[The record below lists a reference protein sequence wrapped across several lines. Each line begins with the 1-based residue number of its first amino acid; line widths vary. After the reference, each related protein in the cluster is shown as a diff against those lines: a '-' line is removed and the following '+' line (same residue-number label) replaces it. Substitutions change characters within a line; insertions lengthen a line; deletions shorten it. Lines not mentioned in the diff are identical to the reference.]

1 MAVPPLSPDPA
12 KAELRRRLRADRSAH
27 VAGLRAAHALRGAEV
42 AAAERLLDH
51 VPAGVTVAL
60 YSAFGDELDPAP
72 LGQLLHARG
81 HALALPYVSADRTT
95 MRFVTWAPGQSLAT
109 GAFGLNQPDPAS
121 SQVMPGLIVT
131 PLVGFDRA
139 GGRIGQGAGYYDR
152 AFVALPG
159 ARRIGLAWSV
169 QEVAS
174 IPLDPWDVPLHAIA
188 TEREWIACEGPQ
200 A

>member
-1 MAVPPLSPDPA
+1 MAVPPHTPDPA
-12 KAELRRRLRADRSAH
+12 KAELRRRLRAERAAH

-51 VPAGVTVAL
+51 IPAGVIVAL

-81 HALALPYVSADRTT
+81 QVLALPFVSADRTT
-95 MRFVTWAPGQSLAT
+95 MRFVAWVPGQSLAP
-109 GAFGLNQPDPAS
+109 GAYGLKQPDPAS
-121 SQVMPGLIVT
+121 ANVAPGLIVT

-152 AFVALPG
+152 VFVTLPG
-159 ARRIGLAWSV
+159 ARRLGLAWSV

-174 IPLDPWDVPLHAIA
+174 IPADPWDVPLHAIA
-188 TEREWIACEGPQ
+188 TEREWIACEGLE

>member
-1 MAVPPLSPDPA
+1 MT
-12 KAELRRRLRADRSAH
+12 LRRRLRADRAAY
-27 VAGLRAAHALRGAEV
+27 VAGLRTTQALRGAEV

-51 VPAGVTVAL
+51 VPAGIVVAL
-60 YSAFGDELDPAP
+60 YSAFGDELDPGP
-72 LGQLLHARG
+72 LGLLLHARG
-81 HALALPYVSADRTT
+81 HALALPYVGPDRTT
-95 MRFVTWAPGQSLAT
+95 MRFIAWTPGESLVP

-121 SQVMPGLIVT
+121 ADIAPDLIVT

-174 IPLDPWDVPLHAIA
+174 IPLDPWDVPLHAVA
-188 TEREWIACEGPQ
+188 TEREWIACEGME
-200 A
+200 